1 MAPMAET
8 IVGSAGIQH
17 PARARPIPHV
27 PLAAWLVPCCYLAAA
42 LVLTWRLWADPAS
55 RVQVIAANGIS
66 HDVDLFAWFFWYAA
80 TAVAH
85 GHLPALVTTTLNA
98 PRGINLMWNTS
109 LLLPGVVLAPVTLLA
124 GPQVSLTVLLVLAF
138 AGSAASLFVVLRRW
152 GASISAAAL
161 GGALYG
167 FSPALRMEAGG
178 HYHLVF
184 VVLPPLIVDA
194 LLRIVTCRG
203 HAVRGGIWLGLLVAA
218 QVFISEEILAQTIVA
233 AVIIVAVL
241 AASQPRIV
249 PERIKETVTGVGS
262 AAVVTL
268 LACGY
273 PLCVQFRGPLS
284 EHGSPWKVTDFKN
297 HLANFV
303 TPPGGVLF
311 HSRAFANALASHPV
325 AVGEYVAY
333 LGWPLLAVLLA
344 ATACFWRDR
353 RVRAA
358 AVTFWLLEI
367 FSLGGVTIKAGGLH
381 YPAALLPWH
390 YLRHLPVLSQ
400 MLANRFSILAD
411 GAAAAVVASSLDLTR
426 AAVRTDWRRRA
437 AAAGAILAVLPVLP
451 LPFQAGR
458 IEPVPAGWTAA
469 FARLRLTPAD
479 DVLVVPSSQVMM
491 RWQADTNVPGSL
503 VGGRC
508 IVPSPTGKAESCR
521 DAQTATSTYLTDLWK
536 GRKGLR
542 APSRTVVRA
551 NLAQLRL
558 AAIVVVTRRGSR
570 LDRASIR
577 LFGPPTVRI
586 GTVLA
591 WRTG

>member
-1 MAPMAET
+1 MAET
-8 IVGSAGIQH
+8 IVGSAGLQD
-17 PARARPIPHV
+17 PARNRPIPHV
-27 PLAAWLVPCCYLAAA
+27 PFAAWLVPCCYLAAA

-55 RVQVIAANGIS
+55 RAQVVAANGIS
-66 HDVDLFAWFFWYAA
+66 HDVDLFAWFVWYAA

-178 HYHLVF
+178 HYQLVF

-218 QVFISEEILAQTIVA
+218 QVFTSEEILVQTVVA

-241 AASQPRIV
+241 AASQPQIV
-249 PERIKETVTGVGS
+249 PGRIKQAVTGVGS
-262 AAVVTL
+262 AAVMAL
-268 LACGY
+268 LVCGY
-273 PLCVQFRGPLS
+273 PLWMQFHGPLA

-297 HLANFV
+297 RLANFV

-311 HSRAFANALASHPV
+311 HSRVFANALARHPV
-325 AVGEYVAY
+325 AAGEYVAY
-333 LGWPLLAVLLA
+333 LGWPLLAVLLT
-344 ATACFWRDR
+344 ATVCFWRDR
-353 RVRAA
+353 RVRVA

-367 FSLGGVTIKAGGLH
+367 FSLGGVAIKAGGLH
-381 YPAALLPWH
+381 YPAALLPWY
-390 YLRHLPVLSQ
+390 YLQHLPLLSQ
-400 MLANRFSILAD
+400 MLPNRFSLLAD
-411 GAAAAVVASSLDLTR
+411 GAAAAVLALSLDLTR
-426 AAVRTDWRRRA
+426 AAVRTDWQRRV

-451 LPFQAGR
+451 LPFQAAR

-469 FARLRLTPAD
+469 FTRLRLTQAD
-479 DVLVVPSSQVMM
+479 DVLVVPSNQAMM

-508 IVPSPTGKAESCR
+508 IVPSPAGKAESCR
-521 DAQTATSTYLTDLWK
+521 EAETATSTYLTDLWK

-542 APSRTVVRA
+542 APSRTEVRA
-551 NLAQLRL
+551 NLAHMRL
-558 AAIVVVTRRGSR
+558 TAIVVVTRRGSR
-570 LDRASIR
+570 LDHASIR
-577 LFGPPTVRI
+577 LFGPPTFQI